1 MLTEEPCLA
10 HYAKDEKKTWLKR
23 MQVKPD
29 SEYIMTKTRQRGD
42 QTDCIRQQRDLLSY
56 FNNVFP
62 LGFPSVFEPEV
73 QFLQLF

>member
-1 MLTEEPCLA
+1 
-10 HYAKDEKKTWLKR
+10 